1 MDPHDTKLW
10 ARSKVASLIR
20 GFWSTDKD
28 MDYGIKKVFIT
39 GVTTLLSDLGSGF
52 NEQQNKTFHQDYSTM
67 CRLTQLDIQGA
78 LRAIWNDEKTVEM
91 HLKEPSFYT
100 KGYHFCDKLPVEIV
114 FNTQTA
120 LVYLQVS

>member
-39 GVTTLLSDLGSGF
+39 GVTTLLSDLGSDF
-52 NEQQNKTFHQDYSTM
+52 NEQQNKTFHQDYSTT
-67 CRLTQLDIQGA
+67 CRLTQLDTGS
-78 LRAIWNDEKTVEM
+78 VEG
-91 HLKEPSFYT
+91 HLER
-100 KGYHFCDKLPVEIV
+100 
-114 FNTQTA
+114 
-120 LVYLQVS
+120 